1 MTATTRVPLHLPA
14 ALVETV
20 EREAAGADR
29 DETIALLL
37 LAGLPSVI
45 ADAVAAGLDG
55 STQRSRGVPV
65 STRPPAAL
73 AMEPAP

>member
-45 ADAVAAGLDG
+45 ADAVAADLDG
-55 STQRSRGVPV
+55 STQRSRGSRAIPQLPV
-65 STRPPAAL
+65 AL
-73 AMEPAP
+73 AAEPAP